1 MSSRDSATPRDAAID
16 RRYCRDVL
24 PHVSRTFALNIRL
37 LNGVFGESVRVA
49 YLLCRAADALED
61 SWPSQGGSAVRA
73 RFERFHAALAGDD
86 SALADLAHEAAALDG
101 SRPDLSL
108 VAHLP
113 RVIGAFHSLPAPYQ
127 DAVRTGVEVLAS
139 GMARFAARAAERPHG
154 ATYVDT
160 ENELHEYCYVVA
172 GCVGEMLT
180 RLFELTHGAG
190 NPETAARRLALAP
203 TVGEALQLTNILLD
217 WPSDIRRGRC
227 YVPASWL
234 AERGLSAND
243 LVGRDRPEVREVA
256 RRLEALASAALA
268 RVPDYLDR
276 IPIHCVR
283 YRLFCL
289 LPAVWALGS
298 LRTARRD
305 PEFPWGARRPRLPR
319 SELWRSSLATFVSV
333 GDPRAVRRMLRGT
346 ESASAALG
354 SA

>member
-1 MSSRDSATPRDAAID
+1 MSSRDSTTPRKAAED

-24 PHVSRTFALNIRL
+24 PHVSRTFALNIQL
-37 LNGVFGESVRVA
+37 LNGVFGESVRIA

-61 SWPSQGGSAVRA
+61 SWPSQGGGAVRA
-73 RFERFHAALAGDD
+73 RFDRFLATLAGDE
-86 SALADLAHEAAALDG
+86 SALAEISSEAATLDG
-101 SRPDLSL
+101 SRADLSL

-113 RVIGAFHSLPAPYQ
+113 RVMGAFHSLPEPYQ
-127 DAVRTGVEVLAS
+127 NGVRSGVEVLAS
-139 GMARFAARAAERPHG
+139 GMSRFAARAAERPHG
-154 ATYVDT
+154 AAYVDT

-190 NPETAARRLALAP
+190 NPEAAVRRLALAP

-217 WPSDIRRGRC
+217 WPSDVRRGRC

-234 AERGLSAND
+234 ADGGISASD

-256 RRLEALASAALA
+256 RRLETLARAALA

-276 IPIHCVR
+276 IPIRCVR

-298 LRTARRD
+298 LRTARTD

-319 SELWRSSLATFVSV
+319 SELWRSSLATLVSV
-333 GDPRAVRRMLRGT
+333 GDPRAVRRMLRGA
-346 ESASAALG
+346 ESAPAALG